1 MDRGSWCATVHGVA
15 KSQIGLKQLSKQTS
29 EGPRVMRAKIRRTIY
44 QRIYTGF
51 LFVLLIYATI
61 SPVSFLI
68 ALVLLIFI
76 YDSITNSVELVL
88 ALLQTLHTVGREL
101 GQISLKFKT
110 FISFVPLSRVIYLK

>member
-1 MDRGSWCATVHGVA
+1 M
-15 KSQIGLKQLSKQTS
+15 
-29 EGPRVMRAKIRRTIY
+29 
-44 QRIYTGF
+44 
-51 LFVLLIYATI
+51 LLIYATI